1 MTYNISR
8 NARIKLPEVWI
19 TDRLVECDFSLQELI
34 DDYINNTDTNNTFY
48 DNLLNTRYF
57 RHLTSFSVC
66 LLFTRKMVS
75 LLNNS

>member
-34 DDYINNTDTNNTFY
+34 DDYINNTDANNTFI
-48 DNLLNTRYF
+48 DNLLSTRYF
-57 RHLTSFSVC
+57 RHLTSFFRMSSIHQ
-66 LLFTRKMVS
+66 KMVN